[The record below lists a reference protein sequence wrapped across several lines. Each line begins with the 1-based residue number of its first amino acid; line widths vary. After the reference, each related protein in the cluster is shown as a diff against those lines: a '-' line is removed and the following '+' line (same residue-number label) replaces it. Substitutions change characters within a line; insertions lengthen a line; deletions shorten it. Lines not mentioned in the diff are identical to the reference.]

1 MAPGLSVKALFRA
14 VRVVHG
20 PRLTTFPSV
29 SSGVLPLLVAF
40 AVQRRA
46 HLILPV
52 LLGLSMGCSGPRS
65 AAKYAWLRKQ
75 GPVRMPQG
83 LTATGPSA
91 AAIPA
96 KGVPPKGLFAGPMP
110 DTFDPAPLASAAPS
124 GTSFAAFSPA
134 PTGPWPVPTDSMT
147 SIRALDPGL
156 APLAVPAQ
164 DTTAYFAIEQ
174 HRWNAKAIAS
184 LPVAIGTVA
193 VGIAS
198 QSIFILLAG
207 GVVAFVL
214 GLISARQCRDRE
226 DRGKGFALA
235 AMILGGA
242 AMFFSIM
249 VIIWAA

>member
-1 MAPGLSVKALFRA
+1 VPKEHLRDRA
-14 VRVVHG
+14 G
-20 PRLTTFPSV
+20 TSA
-29 SSGVLPLLVAF
+29 SVLPEEEALVNEHF
-40 AVQRRA
+40 TER
-46 HLILPV
+46 
-52 LLGLSMGCSGPRS
+52 GTGSGNEGPLS
-65 AAKYAWLRKQ
+65 AA
-75 GPVRMPQG
+75 
-83 LTATGPSA
+83 
-91 AAIPA
+91 
-96 KGVPPKGLFAGPMP
+96 VP
-110 DTFDPAPLASAAPS
+110 TAAPS
-124 GTSFAAFSPA
+124 G
-134 PTGPWPVPTDSMT
+134 GPLQSSTD
-147 SIRALDPGL
+147 ALSGPGIS
-156 APLAVPAQ
+156 AMETNAMFRTMDRPSVSVQ
-164 DTTAYFAIEQ
+164 DTTSYYTPEK

-184 LPVAIGTVA
+184 LPIAIATVV